1 MTNLVQLHLDKDT
14 GEVIAKS
21 ITGGGGGGLTN
32 VFGYVHYQYI
42 EDTTWVIEHNGNTTF
57 VVVQIFDTDERLILP
72 DDIDIIDAN
81 TIHVKFTAVLDGRAH
96 VLLFK

>member
-14 GEVIAKS
+14 GEVIARS
-21 ITGGGGGGLTN
+21 ITGSGSGLTN

-42 EDTTWVIEHNGNTTF
+42 EDTTWIIEHNGDTSF
-57 VVVQIFDTDERLILP
+57 VVVQIFDTDEQLILP
-72 DDIDIIDAN
+72 DAVDIINAN
-81 TIHVKFTAVLDGRAH
+81 VIHVRFTADLDGRAH